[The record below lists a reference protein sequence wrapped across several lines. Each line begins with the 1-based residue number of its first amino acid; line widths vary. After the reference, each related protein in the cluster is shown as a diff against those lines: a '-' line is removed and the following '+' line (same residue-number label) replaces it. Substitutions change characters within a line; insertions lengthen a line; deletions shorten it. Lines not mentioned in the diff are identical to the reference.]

1 MRKLII
7 FDLDGTLTESKQP
20 LTGEMATLVARLLAA
35 TMVGIV
41 SGGALPQFL
50 KQVVTRL
57 PDGTNVANLSLL
69 PTSGA
74 ALYEYSSPSTSLG
87 TSADAWKKIYE
98 ERLSEKEAQTI
109 EAAIH
114 AAIEE
119 TDLIHFSDHA
129 WGERIEYRG
138 GQVTLSAL
146 GQQAPLLQKKEWDPD
161 HTKRAAL
168 QAAIAK
174 RLPEFSVGIGG
185 ATSID
190 VTKRGVD
197 KAYGVRKLCTRL
209 DISESEAL
217 YIGDE
222 LEAGGNDEAI
232 YKTEVPTKSVRNP
245 AETARLIG
253 GMLKPESG
261 PVA

>member
-1 MRKLII
+1 MHMPKLLI

-20 LTGEMATLVARLLAA
+20 LTGEMAAFLANLLTRTRVA
-35 TMVGIV
+35 VI

-50 KQVVTRL
+50 KQVVVRL
-57 PDGTNVANLSLL
+57 PADTSLSNLYLL

-74 ALYEYSSPSTSLG
+74 ALYVWEN
-87 TSADAWKKIYE
+87 DVWKKIYE

-109 EAAIH
+109 EAAIR
-114 AAIEE
+114 AAAEE
-119 TDLIHFSDHA
+119 TGIIHFSDKA

-146 GQQAPLLQKKEWDPD
+146 GQQAPLLQKKEWDPG
-161 HTKRAAL
+161 HTKRTAL

-190 VTKRGVD
+190 VTRRGVD
-197 KAYGVRKLCTRL
+197 KAYGARKLCARL
-209 DISESEAL
+209 NISEFEAL

-222 LEAGGNDEAI
+222 LEPGGNDEAI
-232 YKTEVPTKSVRNP
+232 YKTEIPTKSVKNP
-245 AETARLIG
+245 VETARLIDEL
-253 GMLKPESG
+253 LKL
-261 PVA
+261 

>member
-1 MRKLII
+1 MHKLII
-7 FDLDGTLTESKQP
+7 FDLDGTLAESKQP
-20 LTGEMATLVARLLAA
+20 ITGDMATLVARLLAHTRVA
-35 TMVGIV
+35 II

-50 KQVVTRL
+50 KQVVVRL
-57 PDGTNVANLSLL
+57 PADANLSNLYLL

-74 ALYEYSSPSTSLG
+74 ALYVWEN
-87 TSADAWKKIYE
+87 DIWKKIYE

-109 EAAIH
+109 EAAIR
-114 AAIEE
+114 AVAEKTNI
-119 TDLIHFSDHA
+119 IHFSDRA

-146 GQQAPLLQKKEWDPD
+146 GQQAPLLQKKAWDPD

-197 KAYGVRKLCTRL
+197 KAYGARKLCTRL
-209 DISESEAL
+209 NISESEAL

-245 AETARLIG
+245 AETERFIG
-253 GMLKPESG
+253 ELLGLWPNQ
-261 PVA
+261 AA